1 MSAAIAMPGNTAA
14 TSFTHFFTPGLTDD
28 RYVIEKAQLDQHASS
43 GRIVLL
49 ALGRRYGPYPF
60 PFRASASALLWQ
72 RRSHARRASLGT
84 LRLHRS
90 QSGATSRPS

>member
-1 MSAAIAMPGNTAA
+1 MSAATAMPGNTAA
-14 TSFTHFFTPGLTDD
+14 TSFTHFFRPGLTDD
-28 RYVIEKAQLDQHASS
+28 RYLIENAQLDQHASS

-49 ALGRRYGPYPF
+49 ALGRRYGPF

-84 LRLHRS
+84 LRLHRP